1 MAKTDLTKKI
11 VFYDLEYTSKHQF
24 TSPISIGMV
33 SSNGSKEF
41 YAEFTDY
48 DYSQVDQWL
57 QTNVIDLLTLQDK
70 QDGFLEKSSSKTL
83 VKGNVEHVL
92 CSSGGLNDWISQW
105 DQPIIMAS
113 FSNSYDWVIFREMFK
128 KSNIDFPSFISKWTI
143 DIASIYI
150 DYGYDPNEREDF
162 KEHYLGIGTERK
174 HNALFDAQVAQKFYN
189 KMKNQMGR
197 NIL

>member
-70 QDGFLEKSSSKTL
+70 QDGFLEISSSKTL
-83 VKGNVEHVL
+83 VKGNVEYVL

-105 DQPIIMAS
+105 DQSIIMAS
-113 FSNSYDWVIFREMFK
+113 FGNSYDWVLFREMFK
-128 KSNIDFPSFISKWTI
+128 KVNIDFPSFISKWTCLLYTSPSPR
-143 DIASIYI
+143 DISGSRMPSSA
-150 DYGYDPNEREDF
+150 
-162 KEHYLGIGTERK
+162 
-174 HNALFDAQVAQKFYN
+174 
-189 KMKNQMGR
+189 
-197 NIL
+197 

>member
-1 MAKTDLTKKI
+1 MVKTDLTKRI

-57 QTNVIDLLTLQDK
+57 QTNVIDLLILQDK
-70 QDGFLEKSSSKTL
+70 EDGYFEKSSSKTL
-83 VKGNVEHVL
+83 VKGSVEHVL
-92 CSSGGLNDWISQW
+92 CSSGGLNDWISQCDW
-105 DQPIIMAS
+105 PIIMAS

-128 KSNIDFPSFISKWTI
+128 KADIDFPSFISKWTI

-162 KEHYLGIGTERK
+162 KEHYLGEGTERK
-174 HNALFDAQVAQKFYN
+174 HNALFDAQVAQKFYY
-189 KMKNQMGR
+189 KMKNQMRR
-197 NIL
+197 NSR

>member
-1 MAKTDLTKKI
+1 MSKTDLTNKI

-33 SSNGSKEF
+33 SSNGSNEF

-48 DYSQVDQWL
+48 DYSQVDQWVK
-57 QTNVIDLLTLQDK
+57 TNVIDLLNLQDK
-70 QDGFLEKSSSKTL
+70 QDGFFEKSSSKTL

-92 CSSGGLNDWISQW
+92 CSSGGLIDWISQC
-105 DQPIIMAS
+105 DRPVIMAS
-113 FSNSYDWVIFREMFK
+113 FGNSYDWVLFREMFK
-128 KSNIDFPSFISKWTI
+128 KTKIDFPSFISKWTI

-162 KEHYLGIGTERK
+162 KEHYLGIGTEQN
-174 HNALFDAQVAQKFYN
+174 HNALFDAQVAQKFYH
-189 KMKNQMGR
+189 KMKNQMDR
-197 NIL
+197 N

>member
-1 MAKTDLTKKI
+1 MRIMAKTDLTKKI
-11 VFYDLEYTSKHQF
+11 VFYDIEFTREHQF

-57 QTNVIDLLTLQDK
+57 QTNVIDLLTLQDE

-105 DQPIIMAS
+105 GRPIIMAS
-113 FSNSYDWVIFREMFK
+113 FSNSYDWVLFREMFK
-128 KSNIDFPSFISKWTI
+128 KANIDFLLNEIEFFLPPPAFIVKLLYLFNPVKLVFDDMVTSPSLPS
-143 DIASIYI
+143 
-150 DYGYDPNEREDF
+150 P
-162 KEHYLGIGTERK
+162 
-174 HNALFDAQVAQKFYN
+174 
-189 KMKNQMGR
+189 
-197 NIL
+197 